1 MNAVDRKIKIH
12 TKNGSYSEGAANRS
26 ILTVTWDSNNTKT
39 AVAIG
44 INPSKANDNRS
55 DKTLTTLGR
64 FLAANGYKELK
75 MFNIFESYSTDQS
88 GINYKTATDFVT
100 YKSEFENA
108 DAIFIVWGVAK
119 SYKSEKEKIIEIL
132 KEYGDKIYCLKKDNR
147 YPLHPSRMSYE
158 CEISKYSF
166 D

>member
-1 MNAVDRKIKIH
+1 MNAVDRKLKIH

-100 YKSEFENA
+100 YKSE
-108 DAIFIVWGVAK
+108 
-119 SYKSEKEKIIEIL
+119 KEKIIEIL